1 MYATNTPLS
10 PRPDVLRTPLGAVA
24 GQPGHEIWARV
35 GKWVSDDYSLKR
47 SLAFGAILTGALV
60 AFEIFNF
67 STTEFALQ
75 DLLGEARFLG
85 LQWATILSIA
95 FCGIDF
101 AGLAR
106 LFTPSSR
113 GWAPERRQSASLEV
127 WYLVGAWFLGATMN
141 AMMTWWAV
149 SLTMIDHTIGN
160 EVLSRGQLLTYVP
173 IFVATLVWLTRI
185 LIIGTFSVAG
195 ERLFFRAREVA
206 TAAAREARKTQHTPE
221 MNRQPLPARPVAHR
235 SPNAVSHVRERHA
248 APAVPAHRRP
258 AQGPKAQY
266 VGTKAPDERE
276 LKYESF
282 EEEEPDTHTARVRP
296 APKPMRMPN
305 GVGTN
310 GAQRD

>member
-1 MYATNTPLS
+1 MYAANTPHS
-10 PRPDVLRTPLGAVA
+10 PRPEVPLSSRRGWARTPLGAVA
-24 GQPGHEIWARV
+24 GPPRHEIWARV
-35 GKWVSDDYSLKR
+35 GKWVSDDFSLKR
-47 SLAFGAILTGALV
+47 SLTFGAILTGALV

-106 LFTPSSR
+106 LFPPPPTSGRRPAGVLTRSR

-185 LIIGTFSVAG
+185 LIIGAFSVAG
-195 ERLFFRAREVA
+195 ERLFSRARAVA
-206 TAAAREARKTQHTPE
+206 TAATREARKTQRPPE
-221 MNRQPLPARPVAHR
+221 MNRQPLPARPVAR
-235 SPNAVSHVRERHA
+235 AGPG
-248 APAVPAHRRP
+248 RRP
-258 AQGPKAQY
+258 ARPTRSSGAPGAPRS
-266 VGTKAPDERE
+266 GTAT
-276 LKYESF
+276 S
-282 EEEEPDTHTARVRP
+282 
-296 APKPMRMPN
+296 
-305 GVGTN
+305 G
-310 GAQRD
+310 